1 MEPNVAI
8 RFEKGSVY
16 SRAQIHEVLGGGGRA
31 SLPTRGGEVVCAC
44 MLPGKNP
51 RAPRE
56 MLVGGRERSVRL
68 ARAFAASGKAVPVFV
83 RARAGVWVYA
93 GTRRVRSVIDAPG
106 AILALIAEG
115 APPDTALALLLE
127 EDDRTSANPGDP
139 EAASASETGR

>member
-1 MEPNVAI
+1 MEPGVTI

-56 MLVGGRERSVRL
+56 MLIGGRERSVRL

-83 RARAGVWVYA
+83 RVRAGVWAYV
-93 GTRRVRSVIDAPG
+93 GTRRVCSVIDEPG
-106 AILALIAEG
+106 ALLALIAEG

-127 EDDRTSANPGDP
+127 EDAQASANPDGP
-139 EAASASETGR
+139 AAAAPAGTGR